1 MGSPLKRFLTVARA
15 GVLAFLILA
24 FGQGV
29 WGALLAT
36 NFKTGARIPWG
47 PLAMALV
54 LWLMW
59 QYLGGKWWPHNTA
72 EARRRYLRAR
82 VVPGPVFAWVLL
94 AGILSIVALAGY
106 WIVMFQ
112 LVKMPGNVIPSLAG
126 YPFLTV
132 ALVVIMA
139 SLVAPFT
146 EEPAFRGYC
155 QEILERD
162 FSGPVAIVISSVFF
176 ALAHITHGFLWP
188 KLLVYFLVGLVFGVT
203 AYLTNS
209 ILPGIPV
216 HIMADMSFFTLIWP
230 HDTARRLVWE
240 GGADTWFWVHAAQ
253 ALIFTLLAI
262 LVFRRLARMTEGERI
277 ATVRQPVA
285 VSVSQRA
292 G

>member
-1 MGSPLKRFLTVARA
+1 
-15 GVLAFLILA
+15 
-24 FGQGV
+24 
-29 WGALLAT
+29 
-36 NFKTGARIPWG
+36 
-47 PLAMALV
+47 
-54 LWLMW
+54 
-59 QYLGGKWWPHNTA
+59 
-72 EARRRYLRAR
+72 
-82 VVPGPVFAWVLL
+82 
-94 AGILSIVALAGY
+94 
-106 WIVMFQ
+106 
-112 LVKMPGNVIPSLAG
+112 
-126 YPFLTV
+126 
-132 ALVVIMA
+132 
-139 SLVAPFT
+139 
-146 EEPAFRGYC
+146 
-155 QEILERD
+155 LERD